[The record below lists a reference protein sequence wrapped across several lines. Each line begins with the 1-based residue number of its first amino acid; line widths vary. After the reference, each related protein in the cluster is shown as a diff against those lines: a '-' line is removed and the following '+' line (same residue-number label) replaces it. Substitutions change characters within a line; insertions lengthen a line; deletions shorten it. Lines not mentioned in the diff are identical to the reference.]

1 MLAVAAPP
9 LACFASG
16 PPASEDEAL
25 KTCLI
30 IDEAPVI
37 RKIAFRL
44 LSRDGLDV
52 DTLETPAE
60 AFGWIDSHGAPD
72 ILIVAASP
80 QDKTVV
86 DEIKRLRE
94 RAGSS
99 MHVVAMIV
107 EANLGLMTRLKRAG
121 VEGYLHKP
129 FDRKSLE
136 SGLRAFLAPERA
148 LA

>member
-1 MLAVAAPP
+1 M
-9 LACFASG
+9 
-16 PPASEDEAL
+16 

-52 DTLETPAE
+52 DTLETPSE
-60 AFGWIDSHGAPD
+60 AFEWIDSNGAPD
-72 ILIVAASP
+72 ILIVAAST

-94 RAGSS
+94 RAGPS
-99 MHVVAMIV
+99 MHIVAMIV
-107 EANLGLMTRLKRAG
+107 EANLGLMTRLRRAG
-121 VEGYLHKP
+121 VEGYLYKP
-129 FDRKSLE
+129 FDRTLLEESL
-136 SGLRAFLAPERA
+136 RPFLEPVAVSA
-148 LA
+148 

>member
-1 MLAVAAPP
+1 M
-9 LACFASG
+9 
-16 PPASEDEAL
+16 

-30 IDEAPVI
+30 IDAAPVI

-52 DTLETPAE
+52 DTLEKPAE
-60 AFGWIDSHGAPD
+60 AFDWIESHGAPD
-72 ILIVAASP
+72 LLIVAASA

-94 RAGSS
+94 RAGGS
-99 MHVVAMIV
+99 MHIVAMIV

-121 VEGYLHKP
+121 VEGYLYKP
-129 FDRKSLE
+129 FDRQSLDN
-136 SGLRAFLAPERA
+136 GLRAFLAPERA
-148 LA
+148 VA

>member
-1 MLAVAAPP
+1 M
-9 LACFASG
+9 
-16 PPASEDEAL
+16 

-44 LSRDGLDV
+44 LSREGLDV
-52 DTLETPAE
+52 DTLERPRE
-60 AFGWIDSHGAPD
+60 ALGWIDNHGAPD
-72 ILIVAASP
+72 ILVVGVSA
-80 QDKTVV
+80 QDKTIVQ
-86 DEIKRLRE
+86 EIKVIRE
-94 RAGSS
+94 RGGSA

-121 VEGYLHKP
+121 VESYLYKP
-129 FDRKSLE
+129 FDRQSLE
-136 SGLRAFLAPERA
+136 AVVQRILEPETA